1 MLSWWIQAKSGLEK
15 PLLCQGP
22 TCCQETKSHTVDGAA
37 AHGRRGKAVRRL
49 LAQSSASLRAEV
61 LGLLP
66 LIGGEAVTSLL

>member
-1 MLSWWIQAKSGLEK
+1 MLSWWIQAKSGLEQ

-22 TCCQETKSHTVDGAA
+22 TCCQETKSHTADGAA
-37 AHGRRGKAVRRL
+37 ALGRRDRAVWRL

-66 LIGGEAVTSLL
+66 LIGCEAVTSLL